1 MLVGTTA
8 GQLGRTESPD
18 DDQGPPP
25 PPELA
30 RVLQRRSFATQE
42 EFAGAMRGLATY
54 LVHRADPEDLA
65 AAFDLTILDAAAWQH
80 SMEVLAGWSVADRL
94 GQIEAPALVLV
105 GRHDVLSS
113 PPQGHRIARL
123 LPHAEVAVFEHSGHA
138 LFFDE
143 PGRFLAVVG
152 EWLARHD
159 LLPVPTATAR

>member
-1 MLVGTTA
+1 
-8 GQLGRTESPD
+8 
-18 DDQGPPP
+18 
-25 PPELA
+25 
-30 RVLQRRSFATQE
+30 
-42 EFAGAMRGLATY
+42 
-54 LVHRADPEDLA
+54 
-65 AAFDLTILDAAAWQH
+65 
-80 SMEVLAGWSVADRL
+80 MEVLAGWSVADRL

-105 GRHDVLSS
+105 DRHDVLSS

-152 EWLARHD
+152 EWLARHH

>member
-1 MLVGTTA
+1 
-8 GQLGRTESPD
+8 LGRSVAATDPAEREAGCHSVA
-18 DDQGPPP
+18 
-25 PPELA
+25 LA
-30 RVLQRRSFATQE
+30 EKIVDGDSRLTDSQV
-42 EFAGAMRGLATY
+42 GAMRGLATY

-94 GQIEAPALVLV
+94 AQIEAPALVLV
-105 GRHDVLSS
+105 GPRRPVLATAGA
-113 PPQGHRIARL
+113 PDCAPLAARRGRRL
-123 LPHAEVAVFEHSGHA
+123 RAQRPC

-159 LLPVPTATAR
+159 LLPVPTSTAR